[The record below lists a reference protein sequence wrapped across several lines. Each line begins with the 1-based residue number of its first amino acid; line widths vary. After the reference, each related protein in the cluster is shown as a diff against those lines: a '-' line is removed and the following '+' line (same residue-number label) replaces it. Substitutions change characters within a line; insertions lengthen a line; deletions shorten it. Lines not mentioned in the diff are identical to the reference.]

1 MEIFLK
7 LTNAA
12 LVGIFLQNQ
21 VFSRALGTNL
31 TLYAARKKQNI
42 IGLFVGIIYIT
53 TLSSIATYFIDA
65 NFSAIPYYNILMPLI
80 YIFAAAAVYIISLI
94 AVWRF
99 LPGVFRHIK
108 KYVHLSVFNSAVLG
122 ALFLQSSLGASL
134 PEYIGYGLGTGIGF
148 LLAAYLLYIAK
159 ERLNSELVPAA
170 FRGLP
175 ITLVYIGVISLAL
188 NALLGYS
195 AAV

>member
-7 LTNAA
+7 ILNAA
-12 LVGIFLQNQ
+12 LIGIFFQNL
-21 VFSRALGTNL
+21 VLGHALGTNL

-42 IGLFVGIIYIT
+42 IGIFIGVIYIT

-65 NFSAIPYYNILMPLI
+65 NFSSMPYYNILMPLI
-80 YIFAAAAVYIISLI
+80 YILVVAAVYILSLVI
-94 AVWRF
+94 VWKF
-99 LPGVFRHIK
+99 LPRVFKYIK

-122 ALFLQSSLGASL
+122 ALFLQSTLGATL
-134 PEYIGYGLGTGIGF
+134 WEYLGYGVGVGIGF
-148 LLAAYLLYIAK
+148 LLAAYLLYIAND
-159 ERLNSELVPAA
+159 RLNSELVPAA

-188 NALLGYS
+188 SVFSGY
-195 AAV
+195 AGTI